1 MSVGEGG
8 CCGPA
13 EEHLCLNRLGA
24 KKPTEEIP
32 AMQGA
37 GVRAGGH
44 RAQLHPAL
52 EEEGVAGSSAV
63 SGWSPPAGTPPQWA
77 PPQTSVQRRAVC
89 E

>member
-1 MSVGEGG
+1 
-8 CCGPA
+8 
-13 EEHLCLNRLGA
+13 
-24 KKPTEEIP
+24 
-32 AMQGA
+32 MQ
-37 GVRAGGH
+37 AGGH

-63 SGWSPPAGTPPQWA
+63 SGWSPPTGTPPQWA